1 MIDATDLKILNI
13 LQANARTSNAQI
25 ARDLGMA
32 PSAILERI
40 RKLEER
46 GVIQGYEAR
55 IDPEALGLHLLA
67 YVFVRSDD
75 SPGEVRVGQ
84 RLANLPEV
92 QEVHHIA
99 GEDCYLVKVRTA
111 DPKSLS
117 RLLRESIGA
126 IGSVRTR
133 TTIVLD
139 SLRETAQLPLP
150 VPAGGPREREEV
162 AAASDALEAE
172 DVEVLHGIA

>member
-46 GVIQGYEAR
+46 GVIRGYEAR

-84 RLANLPEV
+84 QLAQLPGV

-111 DPKSLS
+111 DPRSLS

-150 VPAGGPREREEV
+150 LPTGAPRAE
-162 AAASDALEAE
+162 AAQADEPLAVE
-172 DVEVLHGIA
+172 DVEVLHGVA

>member
-1 MIDATDLKILNI
+1 MIDGTDIKILNI
-13 LQANARTSNAQI
+13 LQANARTPNAQI
-25 ARDLGMA
+25 ARELGMA

-46 GVIQGYEAR
+46 GVIRGYEAR

-84 RLANLPEV
+84 RLARVPGV

-111 DPKSLS
+111 DPKALS
-117 RLLRESIGA
+117 ALLREEIGMVGS
-126 IGSVRTR
+126 GSVRTR

-150 VPAGGPREREEV
+150 LAAGKPGSEQEEV
-162 AAASDALEAE
+162 EE
-172 DVEVLHGIA
+172 EVLHGIA

>member
-1 MIDATDLKILNI
+1 MIDGTDLKILNI

-46 GVIQGYEAR
+46 GVITGYEAR
-55 IDPEALGLHLLA
+55 IDPSVLGLHLLA
-67 YVFVRSDD
+67 FVFVRSDD
-75 SPGEVRVGQ
+75 SPGEIETGR
-84 RLANLPEV
+84 RLTALPGV

-111 DPKSLS
+111 DPKALS
-117 RLLRESIGA
+117 TLLREEIGA
-126 IGSVRTR
+126 IRTARTR
-133 TTIVLD
+133 TTVVLD
-139 SLRETAQLPLP
+139 SLCETAKLPLP
-150 VPAGGPREREEV
+150 GMGRSEPEE
-162 AAASDALEAE
+162 
-172 DVEVLHGIA
+172 EVLHGAA